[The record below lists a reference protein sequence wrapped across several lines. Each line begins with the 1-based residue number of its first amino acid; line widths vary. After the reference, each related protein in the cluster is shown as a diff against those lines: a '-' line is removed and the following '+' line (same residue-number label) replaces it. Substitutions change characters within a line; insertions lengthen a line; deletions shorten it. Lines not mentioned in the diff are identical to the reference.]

1 MRLKRSVFQECIQEA
16 SEIPNFDPYQG
27 ETMLSKWIE
36 PKFKVK
42 VFCWTR
48 HTKNGKYDLVRNPL
62 MKSTETSVD
71 VIVDLCQG
79 QVSLYD
85 ASVILNSRFLVPGRL
100 YKRKEISLFE
110 AIAITKNN
118 EIRADPFSLRQKRNE
133 LEARWHEENLD
144 LSQIEEFCKTF
155 DIGLEIWSYQYIAD
169 NRVSRKGLLKRQK
182 LIGQEGIPLV
192 KGTVKY

>member
-1 MRLKRSVFQECIQEA
+1 MHLKRSVFQECMQEA

-48 HTKNGKYDLVRNPL
+48 HTKNGKYELVRNPP
-62 MKSTETSVD
+62 MTADDVAVD
-71 VIVDLCQG
+71 VIVDLDQG
-79 QVSLYD
+79 QVSLFD
-85 ASVILNSRFLVPGRL
+85 ASVILDSRFLVPGRL

-118 EIRADPFSLRQKRNE
+118 DIRADPFSLRRKRKE
-133 LEARWHEENLD
+133 LEEIWHEENLD
-144 LSQIEEFCKTF
+144 LSRIEEFCKTF

-169 NRVSRKGLLKRQK
+169 NRMSRKGLLKRQK

-192 KGTVKY
+192 KGSVKY

>member
-1 MRLKRSVFQECIQEA
+1 MVS
-16 SEIPNFDPYQG
+16 
-27 ETMLSKWIE
+27 
-36 PKFKVK
+36 
-42 VFCWTR
+42 
-48 HTKNGKYDLVRNPL
+48 TKNGKYDLVRNPL
-62 MKSTETSVD
+62 MNSTETSVD

-155 DIGLEIWSYQYIAD
+155 DIGLEI
-169 NRVSRKGLLKRQK
+169 
-182 LIGQEGIPLV
+182 
-192 KGTVKY
+192 